1 MVDCDP
7 PDLPEFLAEANLLPP
22 SAYLKLQNRDLD
34 GNASESD
41 ILISLGLIDAT
52 RLAQLQSE
60 RLGEGYIDLTHF
72 SPNTDLLK
80 ILGPTTVL
88 QKAVLPWR
96 LSADVTVILTDR
108 PEHFDQN
115 QSYLRQIFR
124 ALRHAQKLPRS
135 KFQNLTYCLVQLD
148 RTRRHDWCFR
158 SSCHIFSLCPTGN
171 PYSGREH
178 DAETHHQDAIFTSWS
193 ASQFQV

>member
-1 MVDCDP
+1 M
-7 PDLPEFLAEANLLPP
+7 
-22 SAYLKLQNRDLD
+22 D

-72 SPNTDLLK
+72 PPNPDLLK

-96 LSADVTVILTDR
+96 LSADV
-108 PEHFDQN
+108 
-115 QSYLRQIFR
+115 
-124 ALRHAQKLPRS
+124 
-135 KFQNLTYCLVQLD
+135 
-148 RTRRHDWCFR
+148 
-158 SSCHIFSLCPTGN
+158 
-171 PYSGREH
+171 
-178 DAETHHQDAIFTSWS
+178 
-193 ASQFQV
+193 